1 MFMDILAVRVQEL
14 DKERQ
19 SYGDQLPEVCGCLKL
34 HSGLVGEDGLH
45 HRRQAIELHNQTTRK
60 LDPCR

>member
-1 MFMDILAVRVQEL
+1 MNILGVRVEEL

-19 SYGDQLPEVCGCLKL
+19 SYGEQLPEVRGCLKL
-34 HSGLVGEDGLH
+34 HGGVVGEDGLH

-60 LDPCR
+60 SDPCR